1 MIELLWNITVGSWVT
16 AGAIIFLRLLF
27 RKHLSTRSK
36 YLLWLLLLVRLMLPV
51 LPERKFMRIQ
61 DAVLDALEKN
71 RGEYLSGE
79 QLASSLGVSRNA
91 VWKAI
96 QKLEEAG
103 HKIRA
108 VPKRGYTLAPES
120 DVLTVQSVSRFLDTD
135 MPVYLQVQT
144 EVTSTNTLLKAQA
157 EQGAPEGTVLIAESQ
172 TAGKGRLGRH
182 FTSPP
187 GTGIYFS
194 LLLRPHCT
202 AEKSLFITTTAAVA
216 VCEAIEQVTG
226 LNPQIKWVNDVYL
239 NEKKV
244 CGILTEASVDFENG
258 GLNWAVLGIGINIAV
273 PEEGF
278 PEEIRSIAGAIF
290 DGPCPVEMRS
300 RISAAVINRFFALY
314 KNLGSNAFIESY
326 RSHSFLTGR
335 AITFSLGEET
345 YRGVVTGISDEA
357 HLLVRLDSG
366 EERAFSAGEVQIHK
380 GFANPKAE

>member
-1 MIELLWNITVGSWVT
+1 
-16 AGAIIFLRLLF
+16 
-27 RKHLSTRSK
+27 
-36 YLLWLLLLVRLMLPV
+36 
-51 LPERKFMRIQ
+51 MRIQ

-172 TAGKGRLGRH
+172 TAGKGRLVG
-182 FTSPP
+182 TSRRRRVQVLFQPAAP
-187 GTGIYFS
+187 
-194 LLLRPHCT
+194 PHCT

-239 NEKKV
+239 HEKKV

-278 PEEIRSIAGAIF
+278 AEEIRSIAGAIF

-300 RISAAVINRFFALY
+300 RISAAVISRFFALY
-314 KNLGSNAFIESY
+314 KNLGSNAFIEPY

>member
-1 MIELLWNITVGSWVT
+1 
-16 AGAIIFLRLLF
+16 
-27 RKHLSTRSK
+27 
-36 YLLWLLLLVRLMLPV
+36 
-51 LPERKFMRIQ
+51 MRIQ

-300 RISAAVINRFFALY
+300 RISAAVIRTSARTRSSNRTAAIRFSPAAPSRSRSGRRRTAVSSPVSATKRTCSSVSIAERSARFPQARCRSTRALQTRKPNKLLSVPY
-314 KNLGSNAFIESY
+314 SEMN
-326 RSHSFLTGR
+326 
-335 AITFSLGEET
+335 
-345 YRGVVTGISDEA
+345 RG
-357 HLLVRLDSG
+357 
-366 EERAFSAGEVQIHK
+366 K
-380 GFANPKAE
+380 

>member
-1 MIELLWNITVGSWVT
+1 
-16 AGAIIFLRLLF
+16 
-27 RKHLSTRSK
+27 
-36 YLLWLLLLVRLMLPV
+36 
-51 LPERKFMRIQ
+51 MRIQ

-216 VCEAIEQVTG
+216 VCEAIEQVFYNKIIDKTAAD
-226 LNPQIKWVNDVYL
+226 L
-239 NEKKV
+239 
-244 CGILTEASVDFENG
+244 
-258 GLNWAVLGIGINIAV
+258 LGDRFVFDLFTHNLSIPFLIS
-273 PEEGF
+273 GF
-278 PEEIRSIAGAIF
+278 SSCF
-290 DGPCPVEMRS
+290 MRS
-300 RISAAVINRFFALY
+300 R
-314 KNLGSNAFIESY
+314 
-326 RSHSFLTGR
+326 SFEGR
-335 AITFSLGEET
+335 AVNGAAPPLC
-345 YRGVVTGISDEA
+345 
-357 HLLVRLDSG
+357 
-366 EERAFSAGEVQIHK
+366 RARREF
-380 GFANPKAE
+380 P